1 MRYRSLGQ
9 GGGNQQ
15 PFIVI
20 LADNTQDAGA
30 GLALSIS
37 QSNNTFERG
46 DIVEVS
52 LSDASAQLFSGL
64 LQVSTHNEPMLVG
77 QTEPLAPIAIT
88 ADKIAEYESQY
99 VKIENTQ
106 PEASE
111 SGTWNSDSNK
121 GNVSMETK
129 DGKSYKIRTLQTAS
143 YAQDAIPT
151 DKSGSIAGIAGIYN
165 GTLQILPCNGDDI
178 QLAEARFTVQGN
190 KATLA
195 EVLEAGAGSAF
206 EVEGVS
212 VIAANE
218 QGVLLQQ
225 DGARIYA
232 FKGEA
237 HDLAVGDVVTVS
249 GKTESRN
256 GLLQFGKGC
265 SFTKTGHQDIT
276 QPQPAAFSATEIE
289 AYMKTPR

>member
-20 LADNTQDAGA
+20 LADDTQDAGA

-46 DIVEVS
+46 GIVEVS

-88 ADKIAEYESQY
+88 ADKIAQYESQY

-165 GTLQILPCNGDDI
+165 GTLQLLPCNGDDI
-178 QLAEARFTVQGN
+178 QLTEARFTVQGN

-212 VIAANE
+212 VIATNE
-218 QGVLLQQ
+218 QGVLLQ
-225 DGARIYA
+225 
-232 FKGEA
+232 
-237 HDLAVGDVVTVS
+237 L
-249 GKTESRN
+249 
-256 GLLQFGKGC
+256 
-265 SFTKTGHQDIT
+265 
-276 QPQPAAFSATEIE
+276 
-289 AYMKTPR
+289 

>member
-1 MRYRSLGQ
+1 
-9 GGGNQQ
+9 
-15 PFIVI
+15 
-20 LADNTQDAGA
+20 
-30 GLALSIS
+30 
-37 QSNNTFERG
+37 
-46 DIVEVS
+46 
-52 LSDASAQLFSGL
+52 
-64 LQVSTHNEPMLVG
+64 MLVG

-88 ADKIAEYESQY
+88 ADKIAQYESQY

-225 DGARIYA
+225 EGARIY
-232 FKGEA
+232 E
-237 HDLAVGDVVTVS
+237 
-249 GKTESRN
+249 
-256 GLLQFGKGC
+256 
-265 SFTKTGHQDIT
+265 
-276 QPQPAAFSATEIE
+276 
-289 AYMKTPR
+289 

>member
-1 MRYRSLGQ
+1 MATNPTADGKELTDAIRAMTLCGIVVSDK

-20 LADNTQDAGA
+20 LADDTQDAGA

-37 QSNNTFERG
+37 QSNNIFERG

-77 QTEPLAPIAIT
+77 QTEPLAPIAVT

-129 DGKSYKIRTLQTAS
+129 DGKSYKIRTLQT
-143 YAQDAIPT
+143 
-151 DKSGSIAGIAGIYN
+151 GILCTGCHPDRQERFRRRYR
-165 GTLQILPCNGDDI
+165 GHLQ
-178 QLAEARFTVQGN
+178 RHT
-190 KATLA
+190 
-195 EVLEAGAGSAF
+195 
-206 EVEGVS
+206 
-212 VIAANE
+212 ANPA
-218 QGVLLQQ
+218 LQ
-225 DGARIYA
+225 R
-232 FKGEA
+232 
-237 HDLAVGDVVTVS
+237 
-249 GKTESRN
+249 
-256 GLLQFGKGC
+256 
-265 SFTKTGHQDIT
+265 
-276 QPQPAAFSATEIE
+276 
-289 AYMKTPR
+289 

>member
-9 GGGNQQ
+9 GGGGNQQ

-20 LADNTQDAGA
+20 LADDTQDAGA

-88 ADKIAEYESQY
+88 ADKIAQYESQY

-165 GTLQILPCNGDDI
+165 GTLQSCPATVTTSSLPKLVSRYRATRLRWPKCSKP
-178 QLAEARFTVQGN
+178 APARHS
-190 KATLA
+190 K
-195 EVLEAGAGSAF
+195 
-206 EVEGVS
+206 
-212 VIAANE
+212 
-218 QGVLLQQ
+218 
-225 DGARIYA
+225 
-232 FKGEA
+232 
-237 HDLAVGDVVTVS
+237 
-249 GKTESRN
+249 SR
-256 GLLQFGKGC
+256 
-265 SFTKTGHQDIT
+265 
-276 QPQPAAFSATEIE
+276 A
-289 AYMKTPR
+289 